1 MVFRDNLHAAHARLS
16 DAEEEAEF
24 LREEVSRLRDENA
37 KIRVALDEEAGAAAL
52 ARKGARA
59 VRVEAEV
66 QANADA
72 QTAPAKATP
81 ALRGKILAGIAL
93 AVVAYGALLATTGAP
108 APRRPQPRG
117 AFDAQEA
124 AAAIS
129 RLDTETC
136 GHATGAGHVTIR
148 FASDGHAEAATV
160 DGAAAGSVRCL
171 VDRYKSLRV
180 SPFAEASRT
189 VGATVD
195 VPK

>member
-1 MVFRDNLHAAHARLS
+1 MVFRDNLHAAHTRLS
-16 DAEEEAEF
+16 EAEEEAEF
-24 LREEVSRLRDENA
+24 LREELSRLRDENA
-37 KIRVALDEEAGAAAL
+37 KIRVALDDEAGAAAL
-52 ARKGARA
+52 ARKNARE
-59 VRVEAEV
+59 VRVPDERV
-66 QANADA
+66 
-72 QTAPAKATP
+72 APKSASKASP

-93 AVVAYGALLATTGAP
+93 AVVAYGALLATTGARP
-108 APRRPQPRG
+108 AGRPRTSPRA
-117 AFDAQEA
+117 AFDPQEA

-160 DGAAAGSVRCL
+160 TGAAPTTVSCL

-180 SPFAEASRT
+180 SPFAETSQT